1 MMRSIF
7 IGAAV
12 LLTITSATLARAN
25 TEKLDNIAACTGVVL
40 GNGAVDFY
48 LGDEA
53 SFDAA
58 GEFAY
63 SAYLSELLG
72 GKDHS
77 QSDVEI
83 ADQIL
88 AGNVDKIVNAY
99 NNESFDNNVY
109 EEVVGCYRQLGTQII
124 ESMQTI
130 MMKNRD
136 EYQEMID
143 TSIQTI
149 KRMLRAG

>member
-1 MMRSIF
+1 MMRSIL
-7 IGAAV
+7 ISAAV
-12 LLTITSATLARAN
+12 LLAITSATLARAN
-25 TEKLDNIAACTGVVL
+25 TDKLDNIAACAGVVL

-58 GEFAY
+58 AEVAY
-63 SAYLSELLG
+63 SAYLSEVLSG
-72 GKDHS
+72 SFS
-77 QSDVEI
+77 QSDLQI

-88 AGNVDKIVNAY
+88 GGNLDKVINAY
-99 NNESFDNNVY
+99 NSDNFDSEVY
-109 EEVVGCYRQLGTQII
+109 EEVVGCYRQLATQILEKI
-124 ESMQTI
+124 DVIDSR
-130 MMKNRD
+130 KN
-136 EYQEMID
+136 EWQGLMD

>member
-7 IGAAV
+7 ICAAV
-12 LLTITSATLARAN
+12 LLAITSATLARAN
-25 TEKLDNIAACTGVVL
+25 TDKLDNIAACAGVVL

-58 GEFAY
+58 AEVAY
-63 SAYLSELLG
+63 SAYLSEVLNG
-72 GKDHS
+72 SFS
-77 QSDVEI
+77 QNDLQI

-88 AGNVDKIVNAY
+88 GGNLDKVINAY
-99 NNESFDNNVY
+99 NSDTFDNEVY
-109 EEVVGCYRQLGTQII
+109 EEVVGCYRQLATQILEKVDVI
-124 ESMQTI
+124 NERS
-130 MMKNRD
+130 D
-136 EYQEMID
+136 EWQELMN

>member
-58 GEFAY
+58 AEVAY
-63 SAYLSELLG
+63 SAYLSELLSG
-72 GKDHS
+72 SFS
-77 QSDVEI
+77 QNDVEI

-88 AGNVDKIVNAY
+88 GGNLDKIINAY
-99 NNESFDNNVY
+99 NSDTFDNEVY
-109 EEVVGCYRQLGTQII
+109 EEVVGCYRQLGMQILEKI
-124 ESMQTI
+124 DII
-130 MMKNRD
+130 MLNAD
-136 EYQEMID
+136 EYKELMN
-143 TSIQTI
+143 TSVQTL

>member
-63 SAYLSELLG
+63 SAYLSELLSG
-72 GKDHS
+72 S
-77 QSDVEI
+77 YAESDVEI
-83 ADQIL
+83 ADQIMG
-88 AGNVDKIVNAY
+88 GNMDKIINAY
-99 NNESFDNNVY
+99 NSETFDNEVY
-109 EEVVGCYRQLGTQII
+109 EEVVGCYRQLGMQILEKI
-124 ESMQTI
+124 DIITL
-130 MMKNRD
+130 NAD
-136 EYQEMID
+136 EYKELMN
-143 TSIQTI
+143 TSAQTL

>member
-1 MMRSIF
+1 MMRSIL
-7 IGAAV
+7 IGAAL

-63 SAYLSELLG
+63 SAYLSELLSG
-72 GKDHS
+72 S
-77 QSDVEI
+77 YAESDLEI

-88 AGNVDKIVNAY
+88 GGNMDKIINAY
-99 NNESFDNNVY
+99 NSDTFDNEVY
-109 EEVVGCYRQLGTQII
+109 EEVVGCYRQLGMQILEKI
-124 ESMQTI
+124 DIIMLNGEEYKELMNSSLQTL
-130 MMKNRD
+130 
-136 EYQEMID
+136 
-143 TSIQTI
+143 

>member
-7 IGAAV
+7 IGAAI
-12 LLTITSATLARAN
+12 LLAITSATSARAN

-63 SAYLSELLG
+63 SAYLSEILSG
-72 GKDHS
+72 S
-77 QSDVEI
+77 YAESDVEI
-83 ADQIL
+83 ADQIMG
-88 AGNVDKIVNAY
+88 GNMDKIINAY
-99 NNESFDNNVY
+99 NSETFDNEVY
-109 EEVVGCYRQLGTQII
+109 EEVVGCYRQLGMQILEKI
-124 ESMQTI
+124 DII
-130 MMKNRD
+130 MLNADK
-136 EYQEMID
+136 YQELMN
-143 TSIQTI
+143 TSVQTL

>member
-7 IGAAV
+7 ICAAV
-12 LLTITSATLARAN
+12 LLAITSATLAKAN
-25 TEKLDNIAACTGVVL
+25 TDKLDNIAACAGVVL

-58 GEFAY
+58 AEVAY
-63 SAYLSELLG
+63 SAYLSEATSG
-72 GKDHS
+72 SFS
-77 QSDVEI
+77 QNDLQI

-88 AGNVDKIVNAY
+88 GGNLDKVINAY
-99 NNESFDNNVY
+99 NSDTFDNEVY
-109 EEVVGCYRQLGTQII
+109 EEVVGCYRQLATQILEKVDI
-124 ESMQTI
+124 I
-130 MMKNRD
+130 NNRSD
-136 EYQEMID
+136 EWQELMN
-143 TSIQTI
+143 TSVQTI

>member
-1 MMRSIF
+1 MRSILMS
-7 IGAAV
+7 AAV
-12 LLTITSATLARAN
+12 LLAITSATLARAD
-25 TEKLDNIAACTGVVL
+25 TEKLDNVAACAGIVI
-40 GNGAVDFY
+40 GNGSVDFL

-58 GEFAY
+58 AEFAY
-63 SAYLSELLG
+63 LGYLSELLG

-77 QSDVEI
+77 QDEYEM

-88 AGNVDKIVNAY
+88 RSNINDIINAY
-99 NNESFDNNVY
+99 NNDIFDNEVY
-109 EEVVGCYRQLGTQII
+109 EVVVGCYRQLGTQIL
-124 ESMQTI
+124 EKMQTI
-130 MMKNRD
+130 MMNRD

-149 KRMLRAG
+149 KRMLSAG

>member
-7 IGAAV
+7 ICAAV
-12 LLTITSATLARAN
+12 LLAITSATLASAN
-25 TEKLDNIAACTGVVL
+25 TDKLDNIAACAGVVL

-58 GEFAY
+58 AEVAY
-63 SAYLSELLG
+63 SAYLSEVLSG
-72 GKDHS
+72 SFS
-77 QSDVEI
+77 QNDLQI

-88 AGNVDKIVNAY
+88 GGNLDKVINAY
-99 NNESFDNNVY
+99 NSDTFDNEVY
-109 EEVVGCYRQLGTQII
+109 EEVVGCYRQLATQLLEKVDII
-124 ESMQTI
+124 N
-130 MMKNRD
+130 NRSD
-136 EYQEMID
+136 EWRELMN
-143 TSIQTI
+143 TSVQTI

>member
-1 MMRSIF
+1 MMRSIL
-7 IGAAV
+7 ISAAV
-12 LLTITSATLARAN
+12 LLAINSATLARAN
-25 TEKLDNIAACTGVVL
+25 TDKLDNIAACAGVVL

-58 GEFAY
+58 AEVAY
-63 SAYLSELLG
+63 SAYLSEVLSG
-72 GKDHS
+72 SFS
-77 QSDVEI
+77 QSDLQI

-88 AGNVDKIVNAY
+88 GGNLDKVINAY
-99 NNESFDNNVY
+99 NSDNFDSEVY
-109 EEVVGCYRQLGTQII
+109 EEVVGCYRQLATQILENI
-124 ESMQTI
+124 DVIDSR
-130 MMKNRD
+130 KN
-136 EYQEMID
+136 EWQGLMD